1 MEGDT
6 MTYLFEL
13 YLVCSSEGLTHLRYL
28 ESYETYKGC
37 LRHIEKFISNDR
49 QETIDC
55 KLPVVNMPEYGD
67 DIIIATLQNQ
77 EPWYTL
83 HHRFRVQIR
92 FSKLV

>member
-1 MEGDT
+1 

-13 YLVCSSEGLTHLRYL
+13 YLVDKTEGLTHLRYL
-28 ESYETYKGC
+28 TSYESYREC

-55 KLPVVNMPEYGD
+55 KLPAVNMAEYED

-77 EPWYTL
+77 PPWYTL

>member
-1 MEGDT
+1 MEGGT

-13 YLVCSSEGLTHLRYL
+13 YLTEGLTLRYL
-28 ESYETYKGC
+28 AAYESYREC
-37 LRHIEKFISNDR
+37 LLHIEKFVSNDR
-49 QETIDC
+49 QEVIDC
-55 KLPVVNMPEYGD
+55 KLPAVNMPEYGD

-77 EPWYTL
+77 EPWHTL